1 MAKPMLHVL
10 LDECIQEYASVI
22 GIPLR
27 WERIDSVQQSLL
39 EGKES
44 RATGSTPANTVR
56 EEHSL
61 NGQDGESFEIDGGR
75 IVSYAWA
82 LGGHDSFALRV
93 EPLEQV
99 MDSPQLKQQLRFLR
113 KWVQLRHDLRKVHA
127 FTPGTP
133 VSSQA
138 WVDQQRV
145 ECALE
150 SERLRL
156 RNVLRA
162 TGAGTWEWHIPSN
175 AMDCD
180 ERWAKLLGY
189 SLEEFSHCTVEMRRK
204 LIHPADV
211 RRSDRKLRE
220 HLNGEQEFY
229 NCELRLRHKQ
239 GHWVW
244 VQERGQVIDRDSHGK
259 PIVMAGIQIDIS
271 GRKRDEAELR
281 KLNRKLGKHIKRVRE
296 EKRKAEEAA
305 ASKSEFLAVMS
316 HEIRT
321 PLNAIIGMN
330 QLLCMTELNAEQEEL
345 VGGISTSGD
354 VLLDI
359 INEILEFS
367 RFSSG
372 KLELEQ
378 VSFDMHELMRELRNL
393 FQSQTAE
400 KGIAFEVKW
409 PEGQCR
415 ALLGDPHRIK
425 QVLINLV
432 GNAVKF
438 TREGSVVLQLEWEVM
453 DSQCDLYLT
462 VTDTGI
468 GIAPEVQECLFDPFS
483 QADASTTRQF
493 GGTGLGLAICKK
505 LVEAM
510 QGSIEVESELGRGTC
525 FRVVLT
531 LPVSTQQSP
540 APVSQV
546 EVEAPKVDP
555 DSVSI
560 LVAED
565 NAFNQTVIERM
576 LARLGY
582 SCDLV
587 PNGALAF
594 EACGRQHYDLV
605 LMDVNMPVMD
615 GFAAAKQIRNNL
627 VAELQPVIIA
637 VTALALHGD
646 REKCME
652 CGMDDYLVKP
662 IHLSELEQKLIS
674 WLA

>member
-1 MAKPMLHVL
+1 MLHDL
-10 LDECIQEYASVI
+10 LDEWIQEYASVI
-22 GIPLR
+22 GIPLK
-27 WERIDSVQQSLL
+27 WERIDSVQQSDL
-39 EGKES
+39 GVKES
-44 RATGSTPANTVR
+44 HAMGFSSANNIQGKR
-56 EEHSL
+56 FLS
-61 NGQDGESFEIDGGR
+61 GQDWDSFEIDGDR
-75 IVSYAWA
+75 IVSYVWSF
-82 LGGHDSFALRV
+82 GGRDPLALRV
-93 EPLEQV
+93 IPMEQV
-99 MDSPQLKQQLRFLR
+99 SDPTRLKQQLRFLR
-113 KWVQLRHDLRKVHA
+113 KWVQLRHDLGKDKS
-127 FTPGTP
+127 FTP
-133 VSSQA
+133 SSHDHSQA

-175 AMDCD
+175 GMDCD

-189 SLEEFSHCTVEMRRK
+189 SLEEIFPCTVETRRK

-220 HLNGEQEFY
+220 HLSGEQEFY
-229 NCELRLRHKQ
+229 NCELRLRHKA

-244 VQERGQVIDRDSHGK
+244 VQERGQVIDRDSQGN

-330 QLLCMTELNAEQEEL
+330 QLLCTTELNAEQEEL

-359 INEILEFS
+359 INEILDFS

-378 VSFDMHELMRELRNL
+378 VSFDLHELMREVRNL

-409 PEGQCR
+409 PEGQCC

-438 TREGSVVLQLEWEVM
+438 TREGSVVLQLEWEVL
-453 DSQCDLYLT
+453 DTQCDLYLT

-468 GIAPEVQECLFDPFS
+468 GIAPEVQKCLFDPFS

-505 LVEAM
+505 LVDAM
-510 QGSIEVESELGRGTC
+510 EGSIEVESELGRGTT
-525 FRVVLT
+525 FRVAIT
-531 LPVSTQQSP
+531 LPTSVQQIP
-540 APVSQV
+540 ALVSQV
-546 EVEAPKVDP
+546 EVEPHNVDP
-555 DSVSI
+555 DTVSI

-576 LARLGY
+576 LKRLGY
-582 SCDLV
+582 ACDLV

-594 EACGRQHYDLV
+594 EACAQQRYDLV

-627 VAELQPVIIA
+627 AAELQPVIIA

-662 IHLSELEQKLIS
+662 IHLSELEKKLLS